1 MKNKI
6 FRAFACAGVL
16 FVAVLAGCGGGGG
29 GSNGVPGTCDTASF
43 TPNYADLSDLRHW
56 NGFPLRVFLGPANQS
71 TIDLT
76 LRGFDQWVSA
86 TGGRV
91 DYVLVNSAANAD
103 VVVSFDINTG
113 GPQLGLTTV
122 TFSGK
127 TIVKAE
133 IDFFYVPANE
143 PNAARINQVTAAHEF
158 GHALGLGLHSPFD
171 NDLMAA
177 QTDGTNTA
185 ITNRDLNTLL
195 TAYCNTFP
203 QRLSTSGPVKLPD
216 GPLET
221 FSIGTS
227 KK

>member
-1 MKNKI
+1 MKNAN
-6 FRAFACAGVL
+6 FRGIAL
-16 FVAVLAGCGGGGG
+16 VAVLFAAFLPGCGGGS
-29 GSNGVPGTCDTASF
+29 SNGVPSTCDLASF
-43 TPNYADLSDLRHW
+43 TPNYADSSNLRHW

-91 DYVLVNSAANAD
+91 DYVLVNNAANAD
-103 VVVSFDINTG
+103 VTVAFDINNG

-127 TIVKAE
+127 TIAQAE
-133 IDFFYVPANE
+133 IEFFFVPFNQ
-143 PNAARINQVTAAHEF
+143 PNAARINQITAAHEF
-158 GHALGLGLHSPFD
+158 GHALGLSLHSPVD
-171 NDLMAA
+171 TDLMAA
-177 QTDGTNTA
+177 QTDGTNTQ
-185 ITNRDLNTLL
+185 ISTRDLNTLL

-203 QRLSTSGPVKLPD
+203 QRLSTSGPVKLPS
-216 GPLET
+216 GPLEKFT
-221 FSIGTS
+221 IGTT